1 MSEEALRSTKKSR
14 KFSNKS
20 RNLNEVQI
28 IDIALLL
35 EKEAQILQFYSLGA
49 VKFQDKKL
57 GEILSLRAGLLE
69 RMLDFANSCGL
80 GAMPPENSSE
90 ALVAKGMNEFLAS
103 ALLIEKSSMMFYDD
117 LINSCKNAEFKEL
130 LYKAQAVSYNEIL
143 PILKE
148 LNSKYEADLNSLNF
162 ADLLNE
168 ILKNPQELERI
179 FQKYDLQNILNNA
192 FSNLI
197 KGILQKN

>member
-1 MSEEALRSTKKSR
+1 MSEEVLRSTKKSR
-14 KFSNKS
+14 RISNKS
-20 RNLNEVQI
+20 RNLNEAQI
-28 IDIALLL
+28 ADISLLL
-35 EKEAQILQFYSLGA
+35 KKEAQILQFYSLGA
-49 VKFQDKKL
+49 VKFEDKKL

-148 LNSKYEADLNSLNF
+148 LNSKCEVDSNSLNLT
-162 ADLLNE
+162 DLLNE

-179 FQKYDLQNILNNA
+179 FQKYDLQNILNSA

>member
-14 KFSNKS
+14 KIFNKS
-20 RNLNEVQI
+20 RNLNEAQI
-28 IDIALLL
+28 ADIALLL

-57 GEILSLRAGLLE
+57 GEILSLRAELLE
-69 RMLDFANSCGL
+69 RVLDFANSCGL
-80 GAMPPENSSE
+80 GATPPENSSE

-117 LINSCKNAEFKEL
+117 LINSCNNAEFKEL

-148 LNSKYEADLNSLNF
+148 LNYKYEADLNSLNF

-168 ILKNPQELERI
+168 ILKNPQGLERI
-179 FQKYDLQNILNNA
+179 FQKYDLQNILNSA

-197 KGILQKN
+197 KRILQKN

>member
-14 KFSNKS
+14 KISNKS
-20 RNLNEVQI
+20 RNLNEAQI
-28 IDIALLL
+28 ADIALLL
-35 EKEAQILQFYSLGA
+35 EKEAQILQFYSLGV
-49 VKFQDKKL
+49 VKFEDKKL
-57 GEILSLRAGLLE
+57 GEILSLRAELLE

-80 GAMPPENSSE
+80 GATPPENSSE
-90 ALVAKGMNEFLAS
+90 ALAAKGMNEFLAS

-148 LNSKYEADLNSLNF
+148 LNSKCEVDSNSLNLT
-162 ADLLNE
+162 DLLNE

-179 FQKYDLQNILNNA
+179 FQKYDLQNILNSA

>member
-1 MSEEALRSTKKSR
+1 MNEEALRSTKKSR
-14 KFSNKS
+14 KISNKS
-20 RNLNEVQI
+20 RNLNEAQI
-28 IDIALLL
+28 ADIALLL
-35 EKEAQILQFYSLGA
+35 EKEAQILQFYSLGV
-49 VKFQDKKL
+49 VKFEDKKL
-57 GEILSLRAGLLE
+57 GEILSLRAELLE

-80 GAMPPENSSE
+80 GATPPENSSE
-90 ALVAKGMNEFLAS
+90 ALAAKGMNEFLAS

-148 LNSKYEADLNSLNF
+148 LNSKCEVDSNSLNLT
-162 ADLLNE
+162 DLLNE

-179 FQKYDLQNILNNA
+179 FQKYDLQNILNSA

>member
-14 KFSNKS
+14 KISNKS
-20 RNLNEVQI
+20 RNLNEAQI
-28 IDIALLL
+28 ADIALLL

-80 GAMPPENSSE
+80 GATPPENSSE

-103 ALLIEKSSMMFYDD
+103 ALLIEKSSMMFYGD
-117 LINSCKNAEFKEL
+117 LINSCKNAQFKEL

-148 LNSKYEADLNSLNF
+148 LNLKTDTDKNF
-162 ADLLNE
+162 ADFSQLLNE
-168 ILKNPQELERI
+168 ILKNPQGLERI
-179 FQKYDLQNILNNA
+179 FQKYDLQNILNSA

>member
-14 KFSNKS
+14 RIYNKS

-57 GEILSLRAGLLE
+57 GEILSLRAGLFE

-117 LINSCKNAEFKEL
+117 LINSCKNAQFKEL

-162 ADLLNE
+162 TDLLNE
-168 ILKNPQELERI
+168 ILKNPQGLERI
-179 FQKYDLQNILNNA
+179 FQKYDLQNILNSA

-197 KGILQKN
+197 KGILHKN

>member
-14 KFSNKS
+14 KISNKS
-20 RNLNEVQI
+20 RNLNEAQI
-28 IDIALLL
+28 ADIALLL

-57 GEILSLRAGLLE
+57 GEILSLRAELLE
-69 RMLDFANSCGL
+69 RVLDFANSCGL
-80 GAMPPENSSE
+80 GATPPENSSE
-90 ALVAKGMNEFLAS
+90 ALAAKGMNEFLAS

-117 LINSCKNAEFKEL
+117 LINSCNNAEFKEL

-148 LNSKYEADLNSLNF
+148 LNYKYEADLNSLNF

-168 ILKNPQELERI
+168 ILKNPQGLERI
-179 FQKYDLQNILNNA
+179 FQKYDLQNILNSA
-192 FSNLI
+192 FFNLI

>member
-14 KFSNKS
+14 RISNKS

-28 IDIALLL
+28 ADISLLL

-57 GEILSLRAGLLE
+57 GEILSLRAELLE
-69 RMLDFANSCGL
+69 RVLDFANSCGL
-80 GAMPPENSSE
+80 GATPPENSSE

-117 LINSCKNAEFKEL
+117 LINSCKNTEFKEL

-148 LNSKYEADLNSLNF
+148 LNSKCEVDSNSLNF
-162 ADLLNE
+162 TDLLNE
-168 ILKNPQELERI
+168 ILKNPQGLERI
-179 FQKYDLQNILNNA
+179 FQKYDLQNILNSA

>member
-1 MSEEALRSTKKSR
+1 MNEEVLRSTKKSR
-14 KFSNKS
+14 KISNKS
-20 RNLNEVQI
+20 RNLNEAQI
-28 IDIALLL
+28 ADIALLL

-69 RMLDFANSCGL
+69 RMLDFANSCKL

-90 ALVAKGMNEFLAS
+90 ALAAKGMNEFLAS

-148 LNSKYEADLNSLNF
+148 LNSKCEVDSNSLNLT
-162 ADLLNE
+162 DLLNE

-179 FQKYDLQNILNNA
+179 FQKYDLQNILNSA

-197 KGILQKN
+197 KGILHKN

>member
-14 KFSNKS
+14 KISNKS
-20 RNLNEVQI
+20 RNLNEAQI
-28 IDIALLL
+28 ADIALLL

-90 ALVAKGMNEFLAS
+90 GLVAKGMNEFLAS

-130 LYKAQAVSYNEIL
+130 LYRAQAVSYNEIL

-168 ILKNPQELERI
+168 IFKNPQELERI
-179 FQKYDLQNILNNA
+179 FQKYDLQNILNSA

>member
-14 KFSNKS
+14 RISNKS
-20 RNLNEVQI
+20 RNLNEAQI
-28 IDIALLL
+28 VDIALLL

-80 GAMPPENSSE
+80 GATPPENSSE

-143 PILKE
+143 LILKE
-148 LNSKYEADLNSLNF
+148 LNSKCEVDSNSLNF
-162 ADLLNE
+162 TDLLNE

-179 FQKYDLQNILNNA
+179 FQKYDLQNILNSA

>member
-1 MSEEALRSTKKSR
+1 MNEEVLRSTKKSR
-14 KFSNKS
+14 KISNKS
-20 RNLNEVQI
+20 RNLNEAQI
-28 IDIALLL
+28 ADIALLL
-35 EKEAQILQFYSLGA
+35 EKEAQILQFYSLGV
-49 VKFQDKKL
+49 VKFEDKKL
-57 GEILSLRAGLLE
+57 GEILSLRAELLE

-80 GAMPPENSSE
+80 GATPPENSSE
-90 ALVAKGMNEFLAS
+90 ALAAKGMNKFLAS

-148 LNSKYEADLNSLNF
+148 LNSKCEVDSNSLNLT
-162 ADLLNE
+162 DLLNE

-179 FQKYDLQNILNNA
+179 FQKYDLQNILNSA

-197 KGILQKN
+197 KGILHKN

>member
-1 MSEEALRSTKKSR
+1 MNEEVLRSTKKSR
-14 KFSNKS
+14 KISNKS
-20 RNLNEVQI
+20 RNLNEAQI
-28 IDIALLL
+28 ADIALLL
-35 EKEAQILQFYSLGA
+35 EKEAQILQFYSLGV
-49 VKFQDKKL
+49 VKFEDKKL
-57 GEILSLRAGLLE
+57 GEILSLRAELLE

-80 GAMPPENSSE
+80 GATPPENSSE
-90 ALVAKGMNEFLAS
+90 ALAAKGMNEFLAS

-148 LNSKYEADLNSLNF
+148 LNSKCEVDSNSLNLT
-162 ADLLNE
+162 DLLNE

-179 FQKYDLQNILNNA
+179 FQKYDLQNILNSA

-197 KGILQKN
+197 KGILHKN

>member
-1 MSEEALRSTKKSR
+1 MNEEVLRSTKKSR
-14 KFSNKS
+14 KISNKS
-20 RNLNEVQI
+20 RNLNEAQI
-28 IDIALLL
+28 ADIALLL

-80 GAMPPENSSE
+80 GAIPPENSSE
-90 ALVAKGMNEFLAS
+90 ALAAKGMNEFLAS

-117 LINSCKNAEFKEL
+117 LINSCKNAKFKEL

-148 LNSKYEADLNSLNF
+148 LNSKCEVDSNSLNLT
-162 ADLLNE
+162 DLLNE

-179 FQKYDLQNILNNA
+179 FQKYDLQNILNSA

-197 KGILQKN
+197 KGILHKN

>member
-1 MSEEALRSTKKSR
+1 MNEEVLRSTKKSR
-14 KFSNKS
+14 RISNKS
-20 RNLNEVQI
+20 RNLNEAQI
-28 IDIALLL
+28 ADIALLL

-69 RMLDFANSCGL
+69 RMLDFANSCRL
-80 GAMPPENSSE
+80 GAMPPENGSE

-168 ILKNPQELERI
+168 IFKNPQELERI
-179 FQKYDLQNILNNA
+179 FQKYDLQNILNSA

>member
-1 MSEEALRSTKKSR
+1 MNEEVLRSTKKSR
-14 KFSNKS
+14 KISNKS
-20 RNLNEVQI
+20 RNLNEAQI
-28 IDIALLL
+28 ADIALLL

-80 GAMPPENSSE
+80 GATPPENSSE
-90 ALVAKGMNEFLAS
+90 ALAAKGMNEFLAS

-148 LNSKYEADLNSLNF
+148 LNSKCEVDSNSLNLT
-162 ADLLNE
+162 DLLNE

-179 FQKYDLQNILNNA
+179 FQKYDLQNILNSA

-197 KGILQKN
+197 KGILHKN

>member
-14 KFSNKS
+14 RISNKS

-117 LINSCKNAEFKEL
+117 LINSCKNAEFKEQ

-179 FQKYDLQNILNNA
+179 FQKYDLQNILNSA

>member
-14 KFSNKS
+14 KISNKS
-20 RNLNEVQI
+20 RNLNEAQI
-28 IDIALLL
+28 ADIALLL

-90 ALVAKGMNEFLAS
+90 ALAAKGLNEFLAS

-117 LINSCKNAEFKEL
+117 LINSCNNAEFKEL

-143 PILKE
+143 PILKK

-162 ADLLNE
+162 TDLLNE
-168 ILKNPQELERI
+168 ILKNPQGLERI
-179 FQKYDLQNILNNA
+179 FQKYDLQNILNSA
-192 FSNLI
+192 FFNLI

>member
-14 KFSNKS
+14 KISNKS
-20 RNLNEVQI
+20 RNLNEAQI
-28 IDIALLL
+28 ADIALLL

-80 GAMPPENSSE
+80 GAIPPENSSE

-117 LINSCKNAEFKEL
+117 LINSCKNSEFKEL

-168 ILKNPQELERI
+168 IFKNPQELERI

>member
-1 MSEEALRSTKKSR
+1 MNEEVLRSTKKSR
-14 KFSNKS
+14 KISNKS
-20 RNLNEVQI
+20 RNLNEAQI
-28 IDIALLL
+28 ADIALLL

-80 GAMPPENSSE
+80 GATPPENSSE
-90 ALVAKGMNEFLAS
+90 ALAAKGLNEFLAS

-143 PILKE
+143 PILKK

-168 ILKNPQELERI
+168 ILKNPQGLERI
-179 FQKYDLQNILNNA
+179 FQKYDLQNILNSA
-192 FSNLI
+192 FFNLI

>member
-14 KFSNKS
+14 KISNKS
-20 RNLNEVQI
+20 RNLNEAQI
-28 IDIALLL
+28 ADIALLL

-80 GAMPPENSSE
+80 GATPPENSSE

-103 ALLIEKSSMMFYDD
+103 ALLIEKSSMMFYGD
-117 LINSCKNAEFKEL
+117 LINSCKNAQFKEL

-143 PILKE
+143 PILKK

-168 ILKNPQELERI
+168 ILKNPQGLERI
-179 FQKYDLQNILNNA
+179 FQKYDLQNILNSA

-197 KGILQKN
+197 KGIL

>member
-14 KFSNKS
+14 KISNKS
-20 RNLNEVQI
+20 RNLNEAQI
-28 IDIALLL
+28 ADISLLL

-57 GEILSLRAGLLE
+57 GEILSLRAELLE

-80 GAMPPENSSE
+80 GVTPPENSSE
-90 ALVAKGMNEFLAS
+90 ALAAKGMNEFLAS

-148 LNSKYEADLNSLNF
+148 LNSKCEVDSNSLNLT
-162 ADLLNE
+162 DLLNE

-179 FQKYDLQNILNNA
+179 FQKYDLQNILNSA

-197 KGILQKN
+197 KGILHKN

>member
-1 MSEEALRSTKKSR
+1 MNEEVLRSTKKSR
-14 KFSNKS
+14 KISNKS
-20 RNLNEVQI
+20 RNLNEAQI
-28 IDIALLL
+28 ADIALLL

-80 GAMPPENSSE
+80 GVTPPENSSE

-117 LINSCKNAEFKEL
+117 LINSCKNAQFKEL

-179 FQKYDLQNILNNA
+179 FQKYDLQNILNSA
-192 FSNLI
+192 FFNLI

>member
-14 KFSNKS
+14 RISNKS
-20 RNLNEVQI
+20 RNLNEAQI
-28 IDIALLL
+28 TDIALLL

-69 RMLDFANSCGL
+69 RMLDFANSYGL
-80 GAMPPENSSE
+80 GAMPPKNSSE
-90 ALVAKGMNEFLAS
+90 ALAAKGMNEFLAS
-103 ALLIEKSSMMFYDD
+103 ALLIEKSAMMFYDD

-162 ADLLNE
+162 TDLLNE

-179 FQKYDLQNILNNA
+179 FQKYDLQNILNSA

-197 KGILQKN
+197 KGIFQKN

>member
-14 KFSNKS
+14 RISNKS
-20 RNLNEVQI
+20 RNLNEAQI
-28 IDIALLL
+28 ANIALLL

-57 GEILSLRAGLLE
+57 GEILSLRAELLE
-69 RMLDFANSCGL
+69 RVLDFANSCGL
-80 GAMPPENSSE
+80 GATPPENSSE
-90 ALVAKGMNEFLAS
+90 ALAAKGMNEFLAS

-168 ILKNPQELERI
+168 IFKNPQELERI
-179 FQKYDLQNILNNA
+179 FQKYDLQNILNSA

>member
-14 KFSNKS
+14 RISNKS

-28 IDIALLL
+28 ADISLLL

-57 GEILSLRAGLLE
+57 GEILSLRAELLE

-80 GAMPPENSSE
+80 GATPPENSSE
-90 ALVAKGMNEFLAS
+90 ALAAKGLNEFLAS

-117 LINSCKNAEFKEL
+117 LINSCKNAQFKEL
-130 LYKAQAVSYNEIL
+130 LYRAQAISYNEIL

-148 LNSKYEADLNSLNF
+148 LNSKCEADLNSLNF

-168 ILKNPQELERI
+168 ILKNPQGLERI
-179 FQKYDLQNILNNA
+179 FKKYDLQNILNSA

>member
-14 KFSNKS
+14 RISNKS
-20 RNLNEVQI
+20 RNLNEAQI
-28 IDIALLL
+28 TNIALLL

-69 RMLDFANSCGL
+69 RVLDFANSCEL
-80 GAMPPENSSE
+80 GVTPPENSSE
-90 ALVAKGMNEFLAS
+90 ALAVKDMNEFLAS
-103 ALLIEKSSMMFYDD
+103 ALLIEKGSMMFYDD
-117 LINSCKNAEFKEL
+117 LINSCKNAQFKEL

-148 LNSKYEADLNSLNF
+148 LNSKCEVDSNSLNF
-162 ADLLNE
+162 TDLLNE

-179 FQKYDLQNILNNA
+179 FQKYDLQNILNSA

>member
-1 MSEEALRSTKKSR
+1 LSEETLRSAKKSR
-14 KFSNKS
+14 RISNKS
-20 RNLNEVQI
+20 RNLNEAQI
-28 IDIALLL
+28 ADIAILL

-57 GEILSLRAGLLE
+57 GEILSLRAELLE

-80 GAMPPENSSE
+80 GATPPENSSE

-117 LINSCKNAEFKEL
+117 LINSCNNAEFKEL

-168 ILKNPQELERI
+168 ILKNPQGLERI
-179 FQKYDLQNILNNA
+179 FQKYDLQNILNSA

>member
-1 MSEEALRSTKKSR
+1 MSEEVLRSTKKSR
-14 KFSNKS
+14 RISNKS
-20 RNLNEVQI
+20 RNLNEAQI
-28 IDIALLL
+28 ADISLLL
-35 EKEAQILQFYSLGA
+35 KKEAQILQFYSLGA
-49 VKFQDKKL
+49 VKFEDKKL

-80 GAMPPENSSE
+80 GVTPPENSSE

-148 LNSKYEADLNSLNF
+148 LNSKCEVDSNSLNLT
-162 ADLLNE
+162 DLLNE

-179 FQKYDLQNILNNA
+179 FQKYDLQNILNSA

>member
-1 MSEEALRSTKKSR
+1 LNEEALRSTKKSR
-14 KFSNKS
+14 RISNKS
-20 RNLNEVQI
+20 RNLNEAQI
-28 IDIALLL
+28 ADIALLL

-80 GAMPPENSSE
+80 SATPPENSSE

-162 ADLLNE
+162 TDLLNE

-192 FSNLI
+192 FFNLI

>member
-20 RNLNEVQI
+20 RNLNEAQI
-28 IDIALLL
+28 ADIALFL

-69 RMLDFANSCGL
+69 RVLDFANSCGL
-80 GAMPPENSSE
+80 GATPPENSSE

-117 LINSCKNAEFKEL
+117 LINSCKNAEFKEQ

-148 LNSKYEADLNSLNF
+148 LNSKYEVDLNSLNF

-168 ILKNPQELERI
+168 ILKNPQGLERI
-179 FQKYDLQNILNNA
+179 FQKYDLQNILNSA

>member
-14 KFSNKS
+14 KISNKS
-20 RNLNEVQI
+20 RNLNEAQI
-28 IDIALLL
+28 ADIALLL

-69 RMLDFANSCGL
+69 RMLDFTNSCGL
-80 GAMPPENSSE
+80 GATPPENSSE
-90 ALVAKGMNEFLAS
+90 ALAAKGMNEFLAS

-143 PILKE
+143 PILKK
-148 LNSKYEADLNSLNF
+148 LNSKCEVDLNSLNLT
-162 ADLLNE
+162 DLLNE

-179 FQKYDLQNILNNA
+179 FQKYDLQNILNSA
-192 FSNLI
+192 FYNLI
-197 KGILQKN
+197 KGILHKN

>member
-14 KFSNKS
+14 RIYNKS
-20 RNLNEVQI
+20 RNLNEAQI
-28 IDIALLL
+28 ANIALLL

-117 LINSCKNAEFKEL
+117 LINSCKNSEFKEL

-168 ILKNPQELERI
+168 IFKNPQELERI

>member
-1 MSEEALRSTKKSR
+1 MNEEVLRSTKKSR
-14 KFSNKS
+14 KISNKS
-20 RNLNEVQI
+20 RNLNEAQI
-28 IDIALLL
+28 ADIALLL

-80 GAMPPENSSE
+80 GAIPPENSSE
-90 ALVAKGMNEFLAS
+90 ALAAKGMNEFLAS

-117 LINSCKNAEFKEL
+117 LINSCKNAQFKEL

-148 LNSKYEADLNSLNF
+148 LNSKCEVDSNSLNLT
-162 ADLLNE
+162 DLLNE

-179 FQKYDLQNILNNA
+179 FQKYDLQNILNSA

-197 KGILQKN
+197 KGILHKN

>member
-14 KFSNKS
+14 KISNKS

-28 IDIALLL
+28 ADISLLL

-57 GEILSLRAGLLE
+57 GEILSLRAELLE

-80 GAMPPENSSE
+80 GVMPPENSSE
-90 ALVAKGMNEFLAS
+90 ALAAKGMNEFLAS
-103 ALLIEKSSMMFYDD
+103 ALLIEKSSMIFYDN
-117 LINSCKNAEFKEL
+117 LINSCKNAQFKEL

-148 LNSKYEADLNSLNF
+148 LNSKCEVDSNSLNLT
-162 ADLLNE
+162 DLLNE

-179 FQKYDLQNILNNA
+179 FQKYDLQNILNSA